1 MSWLSRLWRRPK
13 APPKLEPSAFAPR
26 PAGGILVGG
35 ALRDALLARAFTDL
49 DWLVADPKQAA
60 ERAAFELQGSAFALD
75 EARGHWRV
83 VSSAKVRDYIRLN
96 GSLETNL
103 LSRDYTVNALAM
115 LEDGTLVDPTGGLD
129 DLTARRIRMVSRNNL
144 ASDPLR
150 PLRGVRLAVQLGFA
164 LDEPTAEAI
173 REHARAQREG
183 LEPLPAWER
192 IGDEL
197 NRLVRLAQ
205 AGYGMRLLAQLGFLD
220 VYLPELAQTH
230 GVQQGGYHHLDV
242 LEHSLEALQQLVTLF
257 PEADLSLRWA
267 TLLHDLGKP
276 ECKHFDEKGQYY
288 HFHGHAQ
295 LGSELATRALRRLRQ
310 PSEYVKRVGGLVKY
324 HMLPLP
330 QSAKEARRFVHR
342 RRELLPDLVKLM
354 IADREAARGP
364 LSSEAAR
371 RAYHTAL
378 REVQELLQAP
388 KPPRPLLSGREVMAL
403 LGIDEGPK
411 VGQAVRYLQEAEAV
425 GDVKTRE
432 DAELAL
438 RRYAAEQ
445 GWRGSAG

>member
-1 MSWLSRLWRRPK
+1 MSWLTRLWRRPK
-13 APPKLEPSAFAPR
+13 PPAKLEPSTFAPR
-26 PAGGILVGG
+26 PAGGVLVGG
-35 ALRDALLARAFTDL
+35 ALRDALLGRAFTDL
-49 DWLVADPKQAA
+49 DWLVSDPKAAA

-75 EARGHWRV
+75 EPRGHWRV

-96 GSLETNL
+96 GSLEANL
-103 LSRDYTVNALAM
+103 SARDYTVNALAM
-115 LEDGTLVDPTGGLD
+115 LEDGTLVDPTGGLA
-129 DLTARRIRMVSRNNL
+129 DLAAKCVRMVSRENL
-144 ASDPLR
+144 QADPLR

-164 LDEPTAEAI
+164 LDEATAEAI
-173 REHARAQREG
+173 REQARAQREG
-183 LEPLPAWER
+183 IEPLPAWER
-192 IGDEL
+192 VGDEL
-197 NRLVRLAQ
+197 NRLLKLPQ
-205 AGYGMRLLAQLGFLD
+205 AAYGMRLLAQLDFLEA
-220 VYLPELAQTH
+220 YLPELAQTH

-242 LEHSLEALQQLVTLF
+242 LEHSLEALQQLVKLF
-257 PEADLSLRWA
+257 PEADLALRWA

-276 ECKHFDEKGQYY
+276 ECKRFDEKGKHY
-288 HFHGHAQ
+288 HFYGHEQ
-295 LGSELATRALRRLRQ
+295 VGSELATRALRRLRQ
-310 PSEYVKRVGGLVKY
+310 PSDYVRKASALVRW

-342 RRELLPDLVKLM
+342 RRELLPDLLKLM

-364 LSSEAAR
+364 LSSEAER

-378 REVQELLQAP
+378 REIQELLQAP
-388 KPPRPLLSGREVMAL
+388 KPQRPLLGGREVMAL

-432 DAELAL
+432 DAELVL

-445 GWRGSAG
+445 GWRSSVG